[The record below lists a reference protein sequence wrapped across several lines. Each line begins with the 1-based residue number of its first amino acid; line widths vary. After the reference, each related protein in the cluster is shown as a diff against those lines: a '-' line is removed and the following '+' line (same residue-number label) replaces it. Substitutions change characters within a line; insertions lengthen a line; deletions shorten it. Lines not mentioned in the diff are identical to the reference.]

1 MNAPQSAAQLEPYVL
16 RSLDGGVLRLTLNRP
31 KKMNVLSDEMLVA
44 LQAEVDAAAQ
54 DEAVRVVVIAG
65 AGRAFCAG
73 HDLRQMRANADMAY
87 LQRLF
92 RDCTKLMLSLQRLP
106 QPVVARVHGIAT
118 AAGCQ
123 LVSMCDL
130 AVAADD
136 ATFGINGINVGLAC
150 STPSVGLTRNIG
162 RKDAF
167 EMLVTGEFID
177 ARAAHQ
183 RGLVNRVVPAADLDA
198 EVGRLL
204 EPILAKPRRIVAL
217 GKQLFYRQ
225 LDMGIDA
232 AYQLAGQTMAC
243 NMLDP
248 LTLEGVD
255 AFVEKRAPRW

>member
-1 MNAPQSAAQLEPYVL
+1 MNAPQTAAQLEPYVL

-73 HDLRQMRANADMAY
+73 HDLKQMRANADMVY

-204 EPILAKPRRIVAL
+204 EPILAKPRRGRRPGQAAL
-217 GKQLFYRQ
+217 LP
-225 LDMGIDA
+225 A
-232 AYQLAGQTMAC
+232 ARHGHR
-243 NMLDP
+243 
-248 LTLEGVD
+248 
-255 AFVEKRAPRW
+255 RARTSWPGRRWPAT

>member
-1 MNAPQSAAQLEPYVL
+1 
-16 RSLDGGVLRLTLNRP
+16 
-31 KKMNVLSDEMLVA
+31 MNVLSDEMLVA

-136 ATFGINGINVGLAC
+136 ATFGIDRHQC
-150 STPSVGLTRNIG
+150 R
-162 RKDAF
+162 
-167 EMLVTGEFID
+167 
-177 ARAAHQ
+177 AR
-183 RGLVNRVVPAADLDA
+183 LLDA
-198 EVGRLL
+198 LGGSDAKHRPQGRV
-204 EPILAKPRRIVAL
+204 R
-217 GKQLFYRQ
+217 
-225 LDMGIDA
+225 DA
-232 AYQLAGQTMAC
+232 ASPASSSM
-243 NMLDP
+243 
-248 LTLEGVD
+248 
-255 AFVEKRAPRW
+255 RALRTSAASSTAW